1 MKNNIVAIAIVVI
14 CFTGTG
20 FFGGMQYQ
28 KSQRPSFGGN
38 GTMQGGPNGASGA
51 MGAGRQGGSQPV
63 SGQVTSID
71 ANSMTIKT
79 PNGSSKILLLSSD
92 TTIQVA
98 TTGSRTDL
106 SVGAQVTAT
115 GSISTDGTM
124 TVKNVS
130 VGVTMMTPP
139 QGDAPAATK

>member
-1 MKNNIVAIAIVVI
+1 MKNNIAVTAIVVL
-14 CFTGTG
+14 CFTGAG
-20 FFGGMQYQ
+20 FFCGMQYQ
-28 KSQRPSFGGN
+28 KSQRSSFGN
-38 GTMQGGPNGASGA
+38 NMMQGGPNGGSGA
-51 MGAGRQGGSQPV
+51 IGAGRQGGSQPV

-71 ANSMTIKT
+71 ANSMTVKT

-98 TTGSRTDL
+98 TSGSRTDL

-115 GSISTDGTM
+115 GSTSTDGTM

-130 VGVTMMTPP
+130 VGGSMMTPP